1 MARPQQT
8 GNEFQ
13 QADEAEASAP
23 EIHADEPASEDS
35 APQEDQISLE
45 EALAAFEEER
55 SEMRDRLMRAYAEL
69 ENTRKRAEKDRRDA
83 ALYGGSKLA
92 RDLLPV
98 HDNLSRALAAADE
111 NTRAQAQGLV
121 DGVELTLR
129 ELLNILERHGV
140 QRVSPQPG
148 DPFDPHM
155 HEAMFEASVPQFQ
168 PGQVI
173 QVMAEGFRLHDQ
185 LLRPAQ
191 VGVCAKT
198 D

>member
-1 MARPQQT
+1 M
-8 GNEFQ
+8 
-13 QADEAEASAP
+13 P
-23 EIHADEPASEDS
+23 E
-35 APQEDQISLE
+35 PQENTARSEPQDDAKDLQETQPGTPEDLDSENHRLE
-45 EALAAFEEER
+45 EILAAFEEER
-55 SEMRDRLMRAYAEL
+55 AEMRDRLMRALADL

-111 NTRAQAQGLV
+111 HTREQARGLV
-121 DGVELTLR
+121 DGVELTMR
-129 ELLNILERHGV
+129 ELLSILGRHGV
-140 QRVSPQPG
+140 TRVSPQPG
-148 DPFDPHM
+148 DPFDPHL
-155 HEAMFEASVPQFQ
+155 HEAMFEAPVPQFQ
-168 PGQVI
+168 TGQVI

-191 VGVCAKT
+191 VGVCSGN